1 MNPTPERQ
9 QYSSGT
15 PWEESAGYSRAL
27 RVDNRVFV
35 AGTTAS
41 NPEGRVMAV
50 DPAGQTRFILDKIDT
65 AMTALGSSL
74 RDTVRIRIF
83 VRDITD
89 WEAVAA
95 VLGERFRDIKP
106 VSTLVEARLIR
117 PEFLVEIEVE
127 AIIGA
132 GDAL

>member
-1 MNPTPERQ
+1 MNSTPERQ
-9 QYSSGT
+9 RYSSGT

-35 AGTTAS
+35 SGTTAS
-41 NPEGRVMAV
+41 SPEGRVMAV

-95 VLGERFRDIKP
+95 VLGERFRDIRP